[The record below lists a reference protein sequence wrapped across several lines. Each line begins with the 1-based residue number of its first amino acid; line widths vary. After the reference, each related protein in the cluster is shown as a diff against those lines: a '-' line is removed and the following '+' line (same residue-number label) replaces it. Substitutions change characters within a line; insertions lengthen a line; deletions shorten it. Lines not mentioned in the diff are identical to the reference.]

1 MGKREG
7 EEEEEEEGKGEGND
21 DNDECEEDEEDE
33 EARGVIALGVQTRWR
48 PSGSVD
54 IRERRRTIASR

>member
-33 EARGVIALGVQTRWR
+33 ARGVIALGVQTRWR